1 MKKLLLTLFLL
12 LSAIGWAYA
21 KTVTTN
27 WDCSAL
33 VTSSTS
39 IANTTYYS
47 ADNNVSISF
56 DNSGSSKATAY
67 SGHVRFYTSNV
78 MTISSNYVITKLTFT
93 VTSKDYQT
101 VLNTTL
107 GQLTATGGD
116 ENITSEVESS
126 TESSKFYVTWTG
138 SAKSLKI
145 TASAQTRFSNIE
157 ITYNAPATVTFSY
170 DGESLDTDEN
180 NEYNITAK
188 EEETITISSTNA
200 SSLKI
205 GDEIISANSYDYP
218 VTKSETITVTP
229 IEEDGTEGTPATL
242 NITAK
247 AKDALDEPKSNV
259 ESNTAVHPTAITL
272 STEVGYIAYSIDG
285 GESYKKTDKNEV
297 SIDLTTD
304 YITSGLTINA
314 YSYLGEQQS
323 DEAVYQYTILRP
335 AKPEFDHVSGKVKEG
350 SYITISASEDVKF
363 IEYTVMTDSDDE
375 KTTKVQGNSVS
386 IPINE
391 YTIVTARAYDEYSVW
406 SEDAEM
412 TYEIADVSSYK
423 LVTSADGLKDGDEVI
438 IVAGTKALSN
448 AKISSNAYS
457 SVDVTVNSGEIDI
470 IDEDVMKFTLTT
482 SSTEKSGYPYIFKTL
497 NYGGSE
503 KASDQKYL
511 GANTST
517 NLSAPT
523 TESYWNIVFDGENAK
538 IINNESSSRL
548 IMLSNSTT
556 TFKNY
561 ASSNYESSDY
571 TKVQLYR
578 LVVADNSTIEL
589 EGATIAKT
597 TLNEKVALTEDE
609 GWTEKYP
616 AYYTEANQL
625 LFKYN
630 INSDTD
636 ENATYTVEV
645 TAGDETIKVTD
656 AKAGENTVA
665 VPLDGPYSLK
675 LAKITF
681 SDGSEQELNSVLD
694 DLNLNI
700 DFEPADAE
708 FNDKIISGSNFI
720 LDWELKNISETLV
733 SYVTYQFANEADE
746 IGVATEDYTALGL
759 KGYTRYDGETFV
771 EANNW
776 ARIAAQNGHLPV
788 HFANLQAESDG
799 NYVIIGEIKVVYPF
813 YYNNTLDCKSKELV
827 TTIDIEEY
835 IYKED
840 IPTSIN
846 SVKVDAN
853 GEAEY
858 YNLQGVRVYSPANGL
873 YIRKQGNTIS
883 KVRL

>member
-1 MKKLLLTLFLL
+1 MLGDNEVGTITFSAVGTSQSLDIPTEYQGTDKAYKIVSNKTGNQVSFSKL
-12 LSAIGWAYA
+12 
-21 KTVTTN
+21 
-27 WDCSAL
+27 
-33 VTSSTS
+33 S
-39 IANTTYYS
+39 ISYEKAAPLGSVKFTDSEGQVYVNGDQIIASENDKITIS
-47 ADNNVSISF
+47 ADNATKLVINDKEYGNNYTYTVTESIDLTVVPYKNNDKGTESTVSIML
-56 DNSGSSKATAY
+56 
-67 SGHVRFYTSNV
+67 R
-78 MTISSNYVITKLTFT
+78 
-93 VTSKDYQT
+93 
-101 VLNTTL
+101 
-107 GQLTATGGD
+107 
-116 ENITSEVESS
+116 
-126 TESSKFYVTWTG
+126 
-138 SAKSLKI
+138 SA
-145 TASAQTRFSNIE
+145 
-157 ITYNAPATVTFSY
+157 
-170 DGESLDTDEN
+170 
-180 NEYNITAK
+180 
-188 EEETITISSTNA
+188 
-200 SSLKI
+200 
-205 GDEIISANSYDYP
+205 
-218 VTKSETITVTP
+218 
-229 IEEDGTEGTPATL
+229 
-242 NITAK
+242 
-247 AKDALDEPKSNV
+247 DALDEPTFTDVNGENIPSGEYNAGTTIYISSKENLAYEV
-259 ESNTAVHPTAITL
+259 TTGEGDDAKTL
-272 STEVGYIAYSIDG
+272 SSDIITKGENGSIY
-285 GESYKKTDKNEV
+285 EFK
-297 SIDLTTD
+297 LTTD
-304 YITSGLTINA
+304 YIQYNTTNGITIDA
-314 YSYLGEQQS
+314 YSIDDS
-323 DEAVYQYTILRP
+323 DNESFHITRTYSIIQPNAPQFVT
-335 AKPEFDHVSGKVKEG
+335 ESGAIANG
-350 SYITISASEDVKF
+350 SDVIISAGEDAAKIGYQINDGKEQFATLDENHQASISVSKDAADSEGNVRITALAYNEAGAWSKENVTATF
-363 IEYTVMTDSDDE
+363 IPTDADTYKIVSDATELKIGSKVLIVYDTKVMTTDLTGDQRMYGKDYTVEGTGAERTIGILPTD
-375 KTTKVQGNSVS
+375 
-386 IPINE
+386 P
-391 YTIVTARAYDEYSVW
+391 
-406 SEDAEM
+406 DA
-412 TYEIADVSSYK
+412 
-423 LVTSADGLKDGDEVI
+423 LVFELE
-438 IVAGTKALSN
+438 VAGESTDTYVPVNFLTTNLSTTQQYFDISTAKQINWTDDATTSYVAIDSNTQN
-448 AKISSNAYS
+448 ATIAGATTLSPWLQWNSSNA
-457 SVDVTVNSGEIDI
+457 
-470 IDEDVMKFTLTT
+470 MFR
-482 SSTEKSGYPYIFKTL
+482 PY
-497 NYGGSE
+497 
-503 KASDQKYL
+503 A
-511 GANTST
+511 
-517 NLSAPT
+517 
-523 TESYWNIVFDGENAK
+523 
-538 IINNESSSRL
+538 
-548 IMLSNSTT
+548 NSTG
-556 TFKNY
+556 
-561 ASSNYESSDY
+561 S
-571 TKVQLYR
+571 KVQLYR
-578 LVVADNSTIEL
+578 LEVPTVPDNSTIEL

-733 SYVTYQFANEADE
+733 SYVTYQFANDADE

-873 YIRKQGNTIS
+873 YIRKQGNTVS